1 VGLHSQEELE
11 TKAQAIEIA
20 TESFIERYLEGF
32 YEDCEPRLHFA
43 IENLNSLVVELR
55 RG

>member
-1 VGLHSQEELE
+1 MGLHSKEELE

-20 TESFIERYLEGF
+20 AEAFVERYLEGF
-32 YEDCEPRLHFA
+32 YENCEPRLYHA